1 MKKSI
6 QLGSAFSVMRPF
18 HLHEQVVAYNNANL
32 EMNHKQG
39 NICWNKVLI
48 GRTGI
53 DEFPIIEKMLVI
65 LPFFILS

>member
-1 MKKSI
+1 MRHEKVDPI
-6 QLGSAFSVMRPF
+6 GVGFFSYKAI
-18 HLHEQVVAYNNANL
+18 LSSYTEA
-32 EMNHKQG
+32 